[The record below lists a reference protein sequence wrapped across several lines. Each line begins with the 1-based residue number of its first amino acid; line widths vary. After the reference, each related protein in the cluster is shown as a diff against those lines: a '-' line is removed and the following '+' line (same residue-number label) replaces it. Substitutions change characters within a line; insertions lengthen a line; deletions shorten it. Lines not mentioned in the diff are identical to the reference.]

1 MFSRSFRMM
10 SYNKFIR
17 NMEEPMCK
25 ECIYFMPNDS
35 KDNLGKCLKFGER
48 NIITGVITFDDAD
61 SCRKDYTKCCMSAIY
76 FEKKQKLQPQSKQ
89 QQLPRQNPNKDLSY
103 YHPSEF
109 MILKDF

>member
-25 ECIYFMPNDS
+25 ECIYFMPNNS

-48 NIITGVITFDDAD
+48 NIITGKITFDDAEL
-61 SCRKDYTKCCMSAIY
+61 CRKDYTKCCMSAIY
-76 FEKKQKLQPQSKQ
+76 FEKKPQPQQK
-89 QQLPRQNPNKDLSY
+89 PQNLNIQELSY

-109 MILKDF
+109 MIQKDF